1 MKNYYG
7 KWIQESVDGEAT
19 IIDVVAIEG
28 STCIVANSTKKYSID
43 EIRLNWK
50 RPQVVDPYS
59 VTKDGTPI
67 NLQQFADPELLK
79 EIKKKEEGTQT
90 TDWAPAPT
98 VEDKV
103 VSFNKKQIV
112 PEAVVVE
119 NKSEEEKLIDSL
131 LLLESES
138 VDLELKINLS
148 LPISID
154 IIYALLR
161 NNSKLNKEKFIKILV
176 SKSENNFSEAI
187 TKKLINKING

>member
-79 EIKKKEEGTQT
+79 EIKKKDDKST
-90 TDWAPAPT
+90 PII
-98 VEDKV
+98 EDKENV
-103 VSFNKKQIV
+103 KAAPISRQQAPHTII
-112 PEAVVVE
+112 ES